1 LPRSSDERVRAL
13 VTGASSGIGAACAR
27 ALADDGYAVV
37 LAARDESRLGEVAAS
52 LKGAGHLLVVG
63 DITLAED
70 RRALVERAGVVRAVV
85 HCAGKH
91 AFSIPTRV
99 DRQLSEIFDVN
110 VEGPIALT
118 AELLANDGVAS
129 GGAIV
134 FISSAAAA
142 KGSKMTSS
150 YAASKAAL
158 IGYARAL
165 AADLAPRGIRV
176 LTVVP
181 GLVDTPMGKKILD
194 QAGDAAD
201 ALRAQHPLGIGQPE
215 DIAGVVAFA
224 CSERARWITGTE
236 IVVDGGY
243 SLR

>member
-1 LPRSSDERVRAL
+1 VRAL

-27 ALADDGYAVV
+27 ALAEDGYGVV
-37 LAARDESRLGEVAAS
+37 LAGRDKGRLEEVAAS
-52 LKGAGHLLVVG
+52 LKGDGHLTIAG
-63 DITLAED
+63 DITIEQD
-70 RRALVERAGVVRAVV
+70 RRALVEGAGAVKAVV

-91 AFSIPTRV
+91 AFSIPSRV
-99 DRQLSEIFDVN
+99 DRQISEIFDVN
-110 VEGPIALT
+110 VEGPIGLT
-118 AELLANDGVAS
+118 TYLLAKNGLER

-142 KGSKMTSS
+142 RGGKMTSA

-158 IGYARAL
+158 IGYARGL

-201 ALRAQHPLGIGQPE
+201 ALRAHHPLGIGRPE
-215 DIAGVVAFA
+215 DVAGVVAFA
-224 CSERARWITGTE
+224 CSDRARWMTGTE
-236 IVVDGGY
+236 LVVDGGY
-243 SLR
+243 SLG